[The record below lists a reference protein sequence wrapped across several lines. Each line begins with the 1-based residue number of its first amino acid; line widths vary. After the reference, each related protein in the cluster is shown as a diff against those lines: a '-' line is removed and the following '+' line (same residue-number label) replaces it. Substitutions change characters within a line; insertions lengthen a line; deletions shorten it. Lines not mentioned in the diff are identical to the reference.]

1 MEDRGPAVVG
11 CGHRPSVAGRT
22 ASGKTGLAERTH
34 DSAAVGVR
42 SADADRSLAGEE
54 TVLTLER

>member
-22 ASGKTGLAERTH
+22 ASGKTGLAERTQKP
-34 DSAAVGVR
+34 DTEEG
-42 SADADRSLAGEE
+42 DRSRHGDA
-54 TVLTLER
+54 VQFHD